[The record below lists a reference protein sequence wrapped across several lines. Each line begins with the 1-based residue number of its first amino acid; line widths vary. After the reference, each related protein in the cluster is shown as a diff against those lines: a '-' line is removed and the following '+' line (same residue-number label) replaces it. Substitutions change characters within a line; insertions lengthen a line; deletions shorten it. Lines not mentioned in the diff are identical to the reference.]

1 VALFRLRPIGVRV
14 CGSTLTSENP
24 SPPPLPAAA
33 RATRYE
39 QHLHEAFLAL
49 ALDESE
55 HPGVRAAVAGS
66 LNGIIRTLGREA
78 AAAHL
83 KGIAVAVMRR

>member
-39 QHLHEAFLAL
+39 QHLHEAL
-49 ALDESE
+49 LDESE